1 MKLAVAQTLKRN
13 AGQLSNG
20 ASSLRR
26 NGQDRLVWACRQEN
40 HANSML
46 IWHIA
51 TEYCEIIHVHQAVTA
66 EHRSISDNDLHIAR
80 SLSRYCAYLLVFVP
94 ELLPDH
100 HLDTTACFH
109 GVRNDALEFLRE
121 EVSLES
127 KYRKMKN
134 LKQLL
139 PRHQG
144 TFVKGILLGKQLE
157 EIGPARCWL
166 ISGPR

>member
-1 MKLAVAQTLKRN
+1 MLGTLSWCISAKILQCQETSFSRGISNPGIKGPDRIRLSDNVKLAVAQTMKRN

-26 NGQDRLVWACRQEN
+26 NGQYDRLIWACRQEN

-51 TEYCEIIHVHQAVTA
+51 TEYCEIIHVHQSVTA
-66 EHRSISDNDLHIAR
+66 EQRSISDDDLNIAR
-80 SLSRYCAYLLVFVP
+80 SLSRYRAYLLAFVP

-109 GVRNDALEFLRE
+109 E
-121 EVSLES
+121 
-127 KYRKMKN
+127 
-134 LKQLL
+134 
-139 PRHQG
+139 
-144 TFVKGILLGKQLE
+144 
-157 EIGPARCWL
+157 
-166 ISGPR
+166 